1 MGHQNSS
8 FSAGARGITR
18 ATGTSP
24 WYLLQV
30 KPGGLERAEINLKRQ
45 GVDCFMP
52 RQTKPATSSSKSN
65 PLYPGYLFASFS
77 PDLVPIRSVNATY
90 GVRRL
95 VTLGYDLNKGLPKDL
110 INGLKERCDEAGHIQ
125 PPMGLMN
132 GETIR
137 ITGGPFADY
146 LARVDS
152 MSANERVRVLFDLL
166 GQTIRADVDVRD
178 VVRC

>member
-1 MGHQNSS
+1 MGHQNNS
-8 FSAGARGITR
+8 FAAGARGF
-18 ATGTSP
+18 ADAAGSPP

-30 KPGGLERAEINLKRQ
+30 KPGGLERAEVNLKRQ
-45 GVDCFMP
+45 GVECFMP
-52 RQTKPATSSSKSN
+52 RQTKPATSPSKPK

-77 PDLVPIRSVNATY
+77 PDLVPIRSINATY
-90 GVRRL
+90 GVSRL
-95 VTLGYDLNKGLPKDL
+95 VTMGYDLNRGLPEDL
-110 INGLKERCDEAGHIQ
+110 ISGLKERCDEAGHIQ
-125 PPMGLMN
+125 PPLDLKN

-152 MSANERVRVLFDLL
+152 MSASERVRVLFDLL